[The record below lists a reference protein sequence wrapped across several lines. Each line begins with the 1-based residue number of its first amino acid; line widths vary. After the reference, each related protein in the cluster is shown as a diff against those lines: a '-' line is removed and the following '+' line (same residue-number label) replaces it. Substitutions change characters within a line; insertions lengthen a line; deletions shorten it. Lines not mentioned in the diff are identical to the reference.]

1 MVDGREKGGSRTRKT
16 FVGMVDMHNR
26 EISVLRIMYEK
37 YVREICK
44 RVVLVFN
51 GVRDEKKVM
60 HPDWLVVV
68 VVVVVVVK

>member
-26 EISVLRIMYEK
+26 DIVFEK

-44 RVVLVFN
+44 RVVLVFT
-51 GVRDEKKVM
+51 GVRDEKK
-60 HPDWLVVV
+60 
-68 VVVVVVVK
+68 K